1 MMCLSWQSQIRKTI
15 IWIGCAMLS
24 ACSLQGAALK
34 QDAGMP
40 GPPLDYAK
48 CQLAWKMASP
58 HGGTLSKEAA
68 APYVVDVTVLDV
80 NLDGKI
86 SEDEFKDAC
95 QGGWIKDPST
105 LASTKSVK

>member
-1 MMCLSWQSQIRKTI
+1 MCLRVSQTRNALIC
-15 IWIGCAMLS
+15 IGCAALS
-24 ACSLQGAALK
+24 ACSLEGAALT
-34 QDAGMP
+34 QNAGMP
-40 GPPLDYAK
+40 GRPLNYAD
-48 CQLAWKMASP
+48 CQAAWKKASP
-58 HGGTLSKEAA
+58 HGDALSKEKA

-105 LASTKSVK
+105 VVSTK